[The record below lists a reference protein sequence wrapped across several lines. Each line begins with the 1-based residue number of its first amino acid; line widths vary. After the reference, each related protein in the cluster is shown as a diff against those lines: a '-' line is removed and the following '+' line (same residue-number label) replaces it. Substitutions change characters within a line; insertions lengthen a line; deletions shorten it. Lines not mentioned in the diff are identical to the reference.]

1 MKLIEAVSPLK
12 FTLPQEIVTSGR
24 VMLQQPHNERLIQCA
39 LYVSSRS

>member
-24 VMLQQPHNERLIQCA
+24 VMLQQPNERLIQCA